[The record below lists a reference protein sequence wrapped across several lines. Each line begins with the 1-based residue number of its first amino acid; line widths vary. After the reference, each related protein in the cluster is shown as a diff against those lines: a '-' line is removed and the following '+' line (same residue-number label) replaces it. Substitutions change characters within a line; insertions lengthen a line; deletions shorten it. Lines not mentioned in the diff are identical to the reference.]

1 MHHIVISEMK
11 TCVDNNLKH
20 QVNVWGSIL
29 QLVHTEGVL
38 CTADVSYRAT
48 IPVQDETLVKTV
60 EQKCS
65 GVCITKFN
73 RILSHIPFSP
83 LYQI

>member
-1 MHHIVISEMK
+1 MK
-11 TCVDNNLKH
+11 TCVYNSLKH
-20 QVNVWGSIL
+20 QVNVWQSIL
-29 QLVHTEGVL
+29 QLGQTEGVL
-38 CTADVSYRAT
+38 CTADAPHRAT
-48 IPVQDETLVKTV
+48 IPVRDETLVKTV

-65 GVCITKFN
+65 SVCITKFK